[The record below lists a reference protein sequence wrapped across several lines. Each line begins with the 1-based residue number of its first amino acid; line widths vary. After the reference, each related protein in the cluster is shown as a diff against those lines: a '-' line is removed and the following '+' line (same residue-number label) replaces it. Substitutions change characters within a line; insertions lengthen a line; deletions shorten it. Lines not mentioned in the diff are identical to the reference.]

1 MILYAITPDG
11 ARANFPATYSTSKES
26 VFLRGQTSN
35 TTSLEVMY
43 GGETFTS
50 ASGDVLLNSDGS
62 FVFPNPAVF
71 NDGFDLSSGLNTFT
85 LRENGRLDGVVV
97 NIILSSE
104 VLGLPEPPTGLYVKR
119 RSGSIDVVFEHTD
132 SEVAYYTLY
141 ASTTSGGGAE
151 GYSQVNYEPLDP
163 VKYGSRTEREEVV
176 GSLQSDVALEQAD
189 PLFAEVF
196 INQKDGD
203 TPLSSTSLGELEIP
217 EYASRLRVSS
227 TIKNISLKTEV
238 SFRHDRAGTERSTPK
253 TIQVGRFTSVPAT
266 EALYYVVS
274 ATKIIDGVEVE
285 SYFSSEVA
293 GKPVKVSNSV
303 TSLPVVSKDSLT
315 RDMISAIYRA
325 QPSVSVQAGSVI
337 RDVVIDPVV
346 SEMERA
352 RFLLDFSYR
361 SSSFL
366 GLLQIDDPLNEGR
379 SLAVEDSQYKTALKS
394 SLFLQSDTDVQ
405 NLIDS
410 AFEKLASNFG
420 VERRLSSQASGEVE
434 FYTTTPP
441 TFSFSIPSGTRVSGS
456 GVSFYTTTS
465 VSIPLADASKYYNP
479 VTKRY
484 FVRAPITA
492 ITGGLSGNLTSGKI
506 NTGAPLGLS
515 VTNPSPTFGGDDTE
529 TNQELTTRALGA
541 LNSLDGGT
549 RGGYERLSRSVA
561 GVQDSYIVDASSEYM
576 KRDEGLGGKV
586 DVWVKGESLA
596 RVTDVF
602 APSYKS
608 QIGARFVPVGGIGA
622 YRFRALDATLD
633 LPLYEMIDKTFSST
647 RFGLYNATAKQYFD
661 LTGYVVEDYRTI
673 TLDSTLSQPS
683 YNLTDTLVGDWR
695 SDATFELVMARQP
708 VREVLSVI
716 KEDGTAITDYTLR
729 NNNDPLLLGRSTRDT
744 ASVVI
749 SNSTS
754 DKIKT
759 VSDENHVITGTYE
772 ERLLRLGADPLS
784 IVVKSVSG
792 LTYYNPY
799 TISPDY
805 SVLSDGRG
813 QVSIK
818 RTSGSRIADGE
829 TILISYNYLENVVV
843 TYQTNLVVN
852 TAQTILD
859 AQKNL
864 GADVLVKE
872 IREVPLSISAS
883 VVLQAGY
890 RSSDVEALLRFN
902 LSSLIYSSPFGG
914 AIRPSEVIRE
924 INATEGVSH
933 VSLPLVRMSFSEG
946 SSIIRERVKVAL
958 SDYREMTSLS
968 NGLVRVWLIDTR
980 LLNTSQDGG
989 GDGARVFKRNL
1000 STGVETA
1007 LLLLSPIE
1015 RVNTSNWKKDSAS
1028 ILGEA
1033 GLSGVSE
1040 SGTKILVGLEAG
1052 DDPFNYTFE
1061 VDYIVSDRVE
1071 VISEARLNEFSA
1083 FSVGDISFTFEE
1095 EA

>member
-11 ARANFPATYSTSKES
+11 SRVSFPATYTTSKES
-26 VFLRGQTSN
+26 VFLRGMTSN
-35 TTSLEVMY
+35 TTSLNVTY

-50 ASGDVLLNSDGS
+50 ASGDVLLNNDGS
-62 FVFPNPAVF
+62 FVFPNPSVF
-71 NDGFDLSSGLNTFT
+71 NEGFDLSSGLNTFT
-85 LRENGRLDGVVV
+85 LKEDGKIEGVVV

-119 RSGSIDVVFEHTD
+119 RAGSVEVVFEHTD

-141 ASTTSGGGAE
+141 ASTTTGGGAE

-163 VKYGSRTEREEVV
+163 IKYGTRSEKVEDI
-176 GSLQSDVALEQAD
+176 GGLQVDVALEEAD
-189 PLFAEVF
+189 PLYAEILV
-196 INQKDGD
+196 NQKEGD
-203 TPLSSTSLGELEIP
+203 TALSSTSLGELEIP
-217 EYASRLRVSS
+217 EYANRLRVVSMV
-227 TIKNISLKTEV
+227 KNVSLKTEV
-238 SFRHDRAGTERSTPK
+238 SFLHDRAGTESSTPK
-253 TIQVGRFTSVPAT
+253 TVQVGRFTSTPSADP
-266 EALYYVVS
+266 LYYVVS
-274 ATKIIDGVEVE
+274 ATKIVDGVEVE

-293 GKPVKVSNSV
+293 GKPVQVTNSV

-337 RDVVIDPVV
+337 RDIVVDPVV

-394 SLFLQSDTDVQ
+394 ALFLGDDSAVQ

-420 VERRLSSQASGEVE
+420 IERRLSSQASGEVE

-465 VSIPLADASKYYNP
+465 VSIPLADASRYYNP

-484 FVRAPITA
+484 SVRAPILA

-529 TNQELTTRALGA
+529 TNFELTTRALGA

-549 RGGYERLSRSVA
+549 KGGYERLSRSVA
-561 GVQDSYIVDASSEYM
+561 GVLDSYVVDASSDFM

-602 APSYKS
+602 APSYKTR
-608 QIGARFVPVGGIGA
+608 IGARFVPVGGVGA
-622 YRFRALDATLD
+622 YRFRAVDATLD
-633 LPLYEMIDKTFSST
+633 LPIFEMIDRTFSNA
-647 RFGLYNATAKQYFD
+647 RFGLYDVTSKTYFD

-673 TLDSTLSQPS
+673 SLDSSISQPS
-683 YNLTDTLVGDWR
+683 YNLTDTFVGDWR
-695 SDATFELVMARQP
+695 SDATSELVLSRQP
-708 VREVLSVI
+708 VRSIVSVV
-716 KEDGTAITDYTLR
+716 KEDGTEITDYSFR
-729 NNNDPLLLGRSTRDT
+729 NNSDPLLLGRSSKDVS
-744 ASVVI
+744 SVVI
-749 SNSTS
+749 SNVTS
-754 DKIKT
+754 DKIKV
-759 VSDENHVITGTYE
+759 VSEEEHVITGTYE
-772 ERLLRLGADPLS
+772 ERLLKLGADPLS
-784 IVVKSVSG
+784 IVVKSLDNV
-792 LTYYNPY
+792 TYNNPY
-799 TISPDY
+799 TTAPDF
-805 SVLSDGRG
+805 SVLNDGQG

-818 RTSGSRIADGE
+818 RTDSSRIADGE

-843 TYQTNLVVN
+843 TYETNLVVN
-852 TAQTILD
+852 TAQNLLD
-859 AQKNL
+859 TQKNL

-872 IREVPLSISAS
+872 IRDVPLSIGAS
-883 VVLQAGY
+883 VVLEAGY
-890 RSSDVEALLRFN
+890 DAIDVEALLRFN
-902 LSSLIYSSPFGG
+902 LSSLIYSNPFGG
-914 AIRPSEVIRE
+914 AIRPSEVVRE

-958 SDYREMTSLS
+958 SGYREVSALS
-968 NGLVRVWLIDTR
+968 NGVARVWLIDTR
-980 LLNTSQDGG
+980 LLSTPQDEGG
-989 GDGARVFKRNL
+989 LEARVFKRNL
-1000 STGVETA
+1000 ATGEETA
-1007 LLLLSPIE
+1007 LSLLTAIE
-1015 RVNTSNWKKDSAS
+1015 RVSSANWKKDTAS
-1028 ILGEA
+1028 ILGEG
-1033 GLSGVSE
+1033 GLSGESE
-1040 SGTKILVGLEAG
+1040 SDAKILVALEVG
-1052 DDPFNYTFE
+1052 DDPYNYTFE
-1061 VDYIVSDRVE
+1061 VDYIVADRTE

-1083 FSVGDISFTFEE
+1083 FSVGDIAFTFEE
-1095 EA
+1095 EQ